1 MGEQDFT
8 SLKDIVNVFENN
20 KWTFA
25 WDVGEHLFVN
35 SIDIF
40 DDIMSALEAWENKE
54 YWISGKFYG
63 KACGKVAG
71 PNSVKKSVGST
82 ESTFAEEQTT
92 ILEAPGDIGLS
103 ESFMTRA

>member
-8 SLKDIVNVFENN
+8 SLKDIVPVFENN

-54 YWISGKFYG
+54 Y
-63 KACGKVAG
+63 
-71 PNSVKKSVGST
+71 
-82 ESTFAEEQTT
+82 
-92 ILEAPGDIGLS
+92 
-103 ESFMTRA
+103 